1 MATLDESVVQV
12 VVYTVNGRSL
22 GLVVD
27 QIIDIIEENLD
38 LTGDPSREGVLGTTV
53 LQGRVTEVFDV
64 DGFLER
70 MFAALFPARPTAR
83 LSSTVY

>member
-1 MATLDESVVQV
+1 MSGIDESVVQV

-27 QIIDIIEENLD
+27 QIIDIIEENLE
-38 LTGDPSREGVLGTTV
+38 LSGESSREGVLGTTV

-64 DGFLER
+64 DGFLDR
-70 MFAALFPARPTAR
+70 MFAALFPPRPAAR
-83 LSSTVY
+83 LSRVF